1 MEDGRGAET
10 RAIVGAAI
18 VKLELIRLEAHE
30 RVEDLLYVLAP
41 LLFTHAVCAARP
53 QRLTQDRASRSLN
66 RLITRIANAQIV
78 KGCERSAKLS
88 VRARCRAAPA
98 YHKRHVSSPPFLM
111 DPLR

>member
-30 RVEDLLYVLAP
+30 RVEDLLDVLAP
-41 LLFTHAVCAARP
+41 LLVTHAVCAARP

-78 KGCERSAKLS
+78 KGGERSAQLS
-88 VRARCRAAPA
+88 VRAGCRAAPPE
-98 YHKRHVSSPPFLM
+98 HKRHVSSPPFLM
-111 DPLR
+111 NSLR

>member
-41 LLFTHAVCAARP
+41 LVLEDPDFLGADECAAV
-53 QRLTQDRASRSLN
+53 
-66 RLITRIANAQIV
+66 IA
-78 KGCERSAKLS
+78 E
-88 VRARCRAAPA
+88 
-98 YHKRHVSSPPFLM
+98 SSTS
-111 DPLR
+111 